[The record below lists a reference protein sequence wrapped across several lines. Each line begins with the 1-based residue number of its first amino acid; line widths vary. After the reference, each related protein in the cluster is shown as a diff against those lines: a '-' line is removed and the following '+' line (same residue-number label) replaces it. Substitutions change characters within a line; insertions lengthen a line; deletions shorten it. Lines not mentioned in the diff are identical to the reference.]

1 MATRFVGELHTRK
14 LNRYPGD
21 TAFRL
26 MQPAIDVVGNTYGKG
41 SKAQPL
47 CGGYSNDL
55 RANYCEVT
63 FLEVTQ

>member
-1 MATRFVGELHTRK
+1 MATRFTGELHTRK
-14 LNRYPGD
+14 LGRYPGD

-26 MQPAIDVVGNTYGKG
+26 TRPATDVDGNTYGKG
-41 SKAQPL
+41 SVAQPL

-63 FLEVTQ
+63 FLEVKP